1 MLAQNQDLPMTETL
15 LVTGAAGQLGRSVI
29 RYLLDT
35 HKVPPAKIIATTRNP
50 ESVADLAARGVVVR
64 AADFNDATSLE
75 NAFKGA
81 DRVLIISTSD
91 LDLKTGR
98 RLKQHEAAVA
108 AAKKAGVSHLLYTS
122 MPNPE
127 PVSPVL
133 FAGDHYGTEQA
144 IKASGIPYTIFR
156 NGWYQENL
164 FLALPHAIASGKW
177 YSSAGDGRIAH
188 GARDDM
194 AAAIAAGLASGTK
207 ESNIYT
213 LTGPHAYTTSEIAT
227 LVTEVTGKPLEVIQ
241 LPDEA
246 LTEGVKA
253 AGLPEDFARIIV
265 SFDANTRSGRI
276 AMVTDAVETLSG
288 RKPQTLKQ
296 FLEANKAALAG

>member
-1 MLAQNQDLPMTETL
+1 MTETL
-15 LVTGAAGQLGRSVI
+15 LVTGASGHLGRAVVNH
-29 RYLLDT
+29 LLNAQ
-35 HKVPPAKIIATTRNP
+35 KVAPASIIATTRNP
-50 ESVADLAARGVVVR
+50 ENLADLAALGITVR
-64 AADFNDATSLE
+64 AADFDNQASLE
-75 NAFKGA
+75 KAFKGA
-81 DRVLIISTSD
+81 DRVLIISTGE
-91 LDLKTGR
+91 LDLKSDR
-98 RLKQHEAAVA
+98 RLKQHQAAVA
-108 AAKKAGVSHLLYTS
+108 AAKAAGVSHLLYTS

-164 FLALPHAIASGKW
+164 FMSLPHAISSGKW
-177 YSSAGDGRIAH
+177 YTSAADGRIAH

-194 AAAIAAGLASGTK
+194 AAAIAASLASGST
-207 ESNIYT
+207 ESQIYT
-213 LTGPHAYTTSEIAT
+213 LTGPQAYTTDEIAA

-276 AMVTDAVETLSG
+276 GMVTDAVETLSG
-288 RKPQTLKQ
+288 RKPRTLKQ
-296 FLEANKAALAG
+296 FLEANKAALTGPAHAHH

>member
-1 MLAQNQDLPMTETL
+1 MTETL
-15 LVTGAAGQLGRSVI
+15 LVTGASGHLGRAVVNH
-29 RYLLDT
+29 LLDAQ
-35 HKVPPAKIIATTRNP
+35 KVAPANIIATTRNP
-50 ESVADLAARGVVVR
+50 ENLADLATRGVTVR
-64 AADFNDATSLE
+64 AADFDDPASLE

-81 DRVLIISTSD
+81 DRVLIVSTGE
-91 LDLKTGR
+91 LDLKSDR
-98 RLKQHEAAVA
+98 RLRQHQAAVA
-108 AAKKAGVSHLLYTS
+108 AAKAAGVSHLLYTS

-177 YSSAGDGRIAH
+177 YTSAADGRIAH

-194 AAAIAAGLASGTK
+194 AAAIAASLASGSK
-207 ESNIYT
+207 ESATYT
-213 LTGPHAYTTSEIAT
+213 LTGPQAHTVGEIAA

-241 LPDEA
+241 VPDEA

-276 AMVTDAVETLSG
+276 GMVTDAVETLSR

-296 FLEANKAALAG
+296 FLEANKAALLG

>member
-1 MLAQNQDLPMTETL
+1 MTETL
-15 LVTGAAGQLGRSVI
+15 LVTGASGQLGRAVI
-29 RYLLDT
+29 NHLLDT
-35 HKVPPAKIIATTRNP
+35 QKVAPASIIAATRNP
-50 ESVADLAARGVVVR
+50 ENLADLAARGIAVR
-64 AADFNDATSLE
+64 AADFNDSLSLE
-75 NAFKGA
+75 KAFAGA

-98 RLKQHEAAVA
+98 RLKQHETAVA
-108 AAKKAGVSHLLYTS
+108 AAKAVGVSHLLYTS

-127 PVSPVL
+127 PGSPVL

-164 FLALPHAIASGKW
+164 FMSLPHAISSGKW
-177 YSSAGDGRIAH
+177 YTSAADGRVAH

-194 AAAIAAGLASGTK
+194 AAAIAAGLASGSK
-207 ESNIYT
+207 ESHIYT
-213 LTGPHAYTTSEIAT
+213 LTGPQAYTTKEIAA
-227 LVTEVTGKPLEVIQ
+227 LVSEVTGKPLEVIQ

-265 SFDANTRSGRI
+265 SFDVNTRAGRI
-276 AMVTDAVETLSG
+276 GEVTDAVEKLSG
-288 RKPQTLKQ
+288 RKPRTLKQ
-296 FLEANKAALAG
+296 FLEANKTALLG

>member
-1 MLAQNQDLPMTETL
+1 MTETL
-15 LVTGAAGQLGRSVI
+15 LVTGASGQLGRGVI
-29 RYLLDT
+29 HHLLDT
-35 HKVPPAKIIATTRNP
+35 LKVAPTQVIATTRDP
-50 ESVADLAARGVVVR
+50 ASLADLAARGMTVR
-64 AADFNDATSLE
+64 AADFNDKASLTS
-75 NAFKGA
+75 AFKGV
-81 DRVLIISTSD
+81 DRVLIISTGD
-91 LDLKTGR
+91 LDLKSGK
-98 RLKQHEAAVA
+98 RLKQHETAVA
-108 AAKKAGVSHLLYTS
+108 AAKEAGVSHLLYTS

-144 IKASGIPYTIFR
+144 IKESGIPYTIFR

-164 FLALPHAIASGKW
+164 FMSLPHAIASGHW
-177 YSSAGDGRIAH
+177 YTSAADGRIAH

-194 AAAIAAGLASGTK
+194 AAAIAAGLASGSR
-207 ESNIYT
+207 ESKTYT
-213 LTGPHAYTTSEIAT
+213 LTGPQAYTVAEIAA

-253 AGLPEDFARIIV
+253 AGVPEDFARIIV

-276 AMVTDAVETLSG
+276 GMVTDAIEKLSG
-288 RKPQTLKQ
+288 RKPKSLKQ

>member
-1 MLAQNQDLPMTETL
+1 MTETL
-15 LVTGAAGQLGRSVI
+15 LVTGAAGQLGRSII

-35 HKVPPAKIIATTRNP
+35 HKVPPARIIATTRNP

-133 FAGDHYGTEQA
+133 FAGDHYGTEPA
-144 IKASGIPYTIFR
+144 IKASGIAYTIFR

-164 FLALPHAIASGKW
+164 FMALPPAIASGQW
-177 YSSAGDGRIAH
+177 YTSAGDGRIAH

-194 AAAIAAGLASGTK
+194 AAAIAAGLASGSTDSK
-207 ESNIYT
+207 TYT
-213 LTGPHAYTTSEIAT
+213 LTGPQAYTTAEIAA
-227 LVTEVTGKPLEVIQ
+227 LVSEVTGKPLEVIQ

-253 AGLPEDFARIIV
+253 AGVPEEFANVIV